1 MALNL
6 LANGLHDA
14 ARFEDALSVRVAVL
28 SMERRCGGSESN
40 ILIAQGNLAC
50 TYQMLGRVEPALE
63 IYRDVYS
70 GNLRLDGEEHEQT
83 LRGAYN
89 YAGSL
94 SDLKRFEEAKSLF
107 RRTIPVAQRVLG
119 ADNQLTI
126 RMRRSYAM
134 ALHDDPSATL
144 DDLREAVT
152 TLEDM
157 ERIARRVLG
166 VANPFTL
173 EIAVEL
179 RQARANLRHREETP
193 PAEDLAEEVD

>member
-1 MALNL
+1 
-6 LANGLHDA
+6 
-14 ARFEDALSVRVAVL
+14 
-28 SMERRCGGSESN
+28 
-40 ILIAQGNLAC
+40 
-50 TYQMLGRVEPALE
+50 MLGRVEPALE

-126 RMRRSYAM
+126 RMRKSYAA
-134 ALHDDPSATL
+134 ALHLNFAASL
-144 DDLREAVT
+144 DGLRESVT
-152 TLEDM
+152 TLE
-157 ERIARRVLG
+157 ELAPTARRVLG
-166 VANPFTL
+166 GTHPVAVDI
-173 EIAVEL
+173 EVEL
-179 RQARANLRHREETP
+179 QDACATLGARNFYPRGAQ
-193 PAEDLAEEVD
+193 VS